1 MIFIKYIKII
11 ISQIMNQIFQNT
23 DFYTIMSL
31 MPTSDDIKYKIL
43 MLLLGI
49 TKTPT
54 AERICH
60 AFKTKFCMRFR
71 HVCGLQ
77 YEVNENKNSLR
88 EAIICE
94 IRIAQF
100 DRDVGKKKALGA
112 ITNIIRY
119 KELLAKR
126 FIKRHF
132 SLFK

>member
-1 MIFIKYIKII
+1 M
-11 ISQIMNQIFQNT
+11 SQLFQNS
-23 DFYTIMSL
+23 DFYTIISL
-31 MPTSDDIKYKIL
+31 MPVPDDIKHKIL

-54 AERICH
+54 ADRICN

-71 HVCGLQ
+71 HPSGLQ
-77 YEVNENKNSLR
+77 YEVNENKNSFR

-100 DRDVGKKKALGA
+100 DGDVGKKKTRGA
-112 ITNIIRY
+112 ITNIIKY

-126 FIKRHF
+126 FRQRYLL
-132 SLFK
+132 LFK